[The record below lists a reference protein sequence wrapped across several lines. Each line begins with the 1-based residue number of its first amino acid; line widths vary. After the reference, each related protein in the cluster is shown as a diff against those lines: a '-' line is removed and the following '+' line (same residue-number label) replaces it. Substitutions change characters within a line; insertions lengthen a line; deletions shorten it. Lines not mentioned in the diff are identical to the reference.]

1 MNNFQITPSTT
12 IISSITTK
20 ETVDVQMLNKL
31 ISSDLLKET
40 FNNKYQSKIFKN
52 ELKQLMEY
60 KKMIGN
66 DGFVYIDMK
75 KTNRYERSH
84 SRLSLLQIRREIR
97 QSITKD
103 LYTDVDIENCHIVI
117 LQQICKKN
125 KVETPKL
132 DDYVNNRE
140 TYLNKL
146 MTEYNVNRDDAKR
159 VFLVAMYCG
168 NFLLEGDEPD
178 YYKELV
184 AETRSIA
191 QLITSQN
198 PDIKSM
204 VEMMKDEEIISNL
217 NGKVLSHYLQEF
229 EHVIL
234 NEVFMYCVSK
244 KYIVDNNCSLQADG
258 IMIPKVNMKD
268 SLLNELNKH
277 I

>member
-1 MNNFQITPSTT
+1 M
-12 IISSITTK
+12 ISFS
-20 ETVDVQMLNKL
+20 E
-31 ISSDLLKET
+31 S
-40 FNNKYQSKIFKN
+40 
-52 ELKQLMEY
+52 
-60 KKMIGN
+60 N
-66 DGFVYIDMK
+66 DGFMYIDMK
-75 KTNRYERSH
+75 KTNRYGRSH
-84 SRLSLLQIRREIR
+84 ARLSLLQTRREIR

-103 LYTDVDIENCHIVI
+103 LYTDFDIENCHVVI

-159 VFLVAMYCG
+159 VLLVAMYSG
-168 NFLLEGDEPD
+168 IFLLEGDEPD
-178 YYKELV
+178 YYMELV

-217 NGKVLSHYLQEF
+217 NGKVLSHYSQDC
-229 EHVIL
+229 EHVII

-258 IMIPKVNMKD
+258 IMIPKANYKD
-268 SLLNELNKH
+268 SLLNELSKH
-277 I
+277 IKKTVGFNFKIY